1 MAKGPMSTGRR
12 VELDHPDGRRD
23 ERPAGSRSVDPGAV
37 PATRI
42 TLVSAWEVVVMTGS
56 EPGRV
61 VVGVCRS
68 LGGYQAL
75 RYAVAQARERGATVV
90 AVRAYSAVASREAL
104 WRTALAEA
112 AIAEI
117 GAAFTEAFGG
127 MPHDVTVRVAVTE
140 GLPGPALVATADR
153 ADDLLVIGGSGSHR
167 LTRAWSTAVARYC
180 ARHAQC
186 PVLIAPVPA
195 MARARGAGR
204 LARAAA
210 FAAEESLRSS
220 DRSNPTSPQRP

>member
-1 MAKGPMSTGRR
+1 VAAAAARA
-12 VELDHPDGRRD
+12 EDGQQWLLARQD
-23 ERPAGSRSVDPGAV
+23 EWPAGSRSVDPGTV
-37 PATRI
+37 PGPRI

-75 RYAVAQARERGATVV
+75 RYAVAQARERGATLV
-90 AVRAYSAVASREAL
+90 AVRAYSASAPREMW
-104 WRTALAEA
+104 WRSALAESA
-112 AIAEI
+112 ASEVA
-117 GAAFTEAFGG
+117 AAFTDALGG
-127 MPHDVTVRVAVTE
+127 MPRDVIIRVAVSE
-140 GLPGPALVATADR
+140 GLPGPVLVGSADR

-167 LTRAWSTAVARYC
+167 LTRAWSAAVARYC

-195 MARARGAGR
+195 MARAGGAGR
-204 LARAAA
+204 LARAVA
-210 FAAEESLRSS
+210 FAAEESLHSS
-220 DRSNPTSPQRP
+220 DRSEPTSGQRP